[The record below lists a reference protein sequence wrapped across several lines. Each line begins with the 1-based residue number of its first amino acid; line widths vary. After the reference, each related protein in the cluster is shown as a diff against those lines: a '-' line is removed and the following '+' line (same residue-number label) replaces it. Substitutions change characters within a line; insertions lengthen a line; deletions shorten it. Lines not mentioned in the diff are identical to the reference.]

1 MYKRFPKE
9 ATVYTSDLEMLY
21 TDDYEWNDLYATD
34 ALYSFEHKSPVIGT
48 GIGGARIPF
57 HAIDHITVETSV
69 EEYDKANPYGCADPN
84 GLTTEN
90 GTEITDE
97 NNNPIIG
104 G

>member
-9 ATVYTSDLEMLY
+9 VTVYTSGVTFTDSDDFRVNEPFATNTLY
-21 TDDYEWNDLYATD
+21 D
-34 ALYSFEHKSPVIGT
+34 FEHERAVVRAN
-48 GIGGARIPF
+48 GGYLLIPF

-69 EEYDKANPYGCADPN
+69 EEYDKADPYGCADPN

-97 NNNPIIG
+97 NDNPIISG
-104 G
+104 